1 MEKTTHNKK
10 EIKAINK
17 DLQENGF
24 NNYYFSYDIKNV
36 ITMDDI
42 IEVIREM
49 QLNGVNI
56 SNFSNFEMENY
67 IIFEILRLSNYQD
80 FKNRFFEYIF

>member
-10 EIKAINK
+10 EIKAIKK

>member
-1 MEKTTHNKK
+1 MDKTTHNKK
-10 EIKAINK
+10 EIKAIKK
-17 DLQENGF
+17 DLQENGCDS
-24 NNYYFSYDIKNV
+24 YYFSYDIKDV

-56 SNFSNFEMENY
+56 SNFSNLEMENY

-80 FKNRFFEYIF
+80 FKNRFFKYIF

>member
-1 MEKTTHNKK
+1 MNKDNYTKK
-10 EIKAINK
+10 EIKAIKK
-17 DLQENGF
+17 DL
-24 NNYYFSYDIKNV
+24 
-36 ITMDDI
+36 
-42 IEVIREM
+42 

>member
-1 MEKTTHNKK
+1 MDKATHNKK
-10 EIKAINK
+10 EIKAIKK
-17 DLQENGF
+17 DLQENGCD
-24 NNYYFSYDIKNV
+24 NYYFSYDIKDV